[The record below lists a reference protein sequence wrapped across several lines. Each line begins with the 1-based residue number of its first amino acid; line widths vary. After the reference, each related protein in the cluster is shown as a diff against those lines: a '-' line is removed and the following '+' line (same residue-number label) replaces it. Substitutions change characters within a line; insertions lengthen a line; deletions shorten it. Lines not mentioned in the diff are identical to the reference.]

1 MKQLLSPVMVAPPA
15 AAAAAA
21 AAADLGF
28 LELGTGAELSI
39 TGHYNIAYKKLA
51 KVNPWCCE
59 L

>member
-1 MKQLLSPVMVAPPA
+1 MLVQFSVQQSVMMAPP
-15 AAAAAA
+15 AAA